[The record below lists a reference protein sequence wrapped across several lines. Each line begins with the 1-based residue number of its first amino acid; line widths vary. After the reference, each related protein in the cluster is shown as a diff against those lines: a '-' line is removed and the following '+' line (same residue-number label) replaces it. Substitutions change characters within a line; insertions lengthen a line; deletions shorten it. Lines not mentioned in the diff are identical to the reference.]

1 MKLIG
6 RHDRILV
13 AGFLGATV
21 VVFSGPVRYLLNVAA
36 EVEKS
41 SGLSLIPALVILTV
55 VLFLQQQS
63 KRQEL
68 DAQAAAA
75 AAEAGQADARAHE
88 LERLVTFGQ
97 TLGRSLD
104 FDTIRNTVEQQL
116 PNLADSHA
124 AWVMVRT
131 DGRWQALVGG
141 PQIPRR
147 FAEQSSQSLA
157 EQAMLDL
164 PNAGANGAVVVDGH
178 LCVPL
183 SAGGEMLGVMGVPE
197 SAGPFSDVR
206 RRSLAAMAT
215 LLAISLRNAE
225 LFREVHENS
234 LRDGLTGCFNRTHAL
249 DAIDVDLRRS
259 RRSHAPLSLIMF
271 DIDHFKQINDCY
283 GHLCG
288 DAVLAA
294 VGARIRDVL
303 RGTDLTCRYGGEEF
317 LIVLP
322 DTLLEGAGRVAEM
335 LRAELANM
343 ALEWKGATIRVTA
356 SFGVATRQP
365 SELDAHA
372 LIGRADAALYQAKGL
387 GRNRVQSA
395 AEAAVA

>member
-1 MKLIG
+1 
-6 RHDRILV
+6 
-13 AGFLGATV
+13 
-21 VVFSGPVRYLLNVAA
+21 
-36 EVEKS
+36 
-41 SGLSLIPALVILTV
+41 
-55 VLFLQQQS
+55 
-63 KRQEL
+63 
-68 DAQAAAA
+68 
-75 AAEAGQADARAHE
+75 
-88 LERLVTFGQ
+88 
-97 TLGRSLD
+97 
-104 FDTIRNTVEQQL
+104 
-116 PNLADSHA
+116 
-124 AWVMVRT
+124 
-131 DGRWQALVGG
+131 
-141 PQIPRR
+141 
-147 FAEQSSQSLA
+147 
-157 EQAMLDL
+157 MLDL

-335 LRAELANM
+335 LRA
-343 ALEWKGATIRVTA
+343 
-356 SFGVATRQP
+356 
-365 SELDAHA
+365 
-372 LIGRADAALYQAKGL
+372 
-387 GRNRVQSA
+387 
-395 AEAAVA
+395 